1 MSYRFYDPIIR
12 LAKEQTSRTVK
23 DYFALI
29 QSVHVERIED
39 EKSLSRLILDKFD
52 LGKNIRDK
60 VPKPPV
66 FKYPVIE
73 AEN

>member
-12 LAKEQTSRTVK
+12 LAQEQTSRTVK

-29 QSVHVERIED
+29 QSVHIDRIED
-39 EKSLSRLILDKFD
+39 EKSLIRLILDKFD
-52 LGKNIRDK
+52 LGKNIGDK

-66 FKYPVIE
+66 FKHPAI
-73 AEN
+73 